1 MKKSVNV
8 YQSKFLKTNSDLFE
22 LGCLCVDRITN
33 ETEKEWVWLEFKE
46 LKDKKYPEQNLVWDS
61 SNYLIDKFYPFL
73 INYLNNK
80 ITTEQYV
87 EFSDVLPYLNKEKVE
102 DLIEIFETAKQLNWF

>member
-8 YQSKFLKTNSDLFE
+8 YQSKFLKTDSDLFE

-46 LKDKKYPEQNLVWDS
+46 LKGKKYIDQNLVWGNSD
-61 SNYLIDKFYPFL
+61 YLIATFYPFL
-73 INYLNNK
+73 LDYRNRKL
-80 ITTEQYV
+80 TDFQLE
-87 EFSDVLPYLNKEKVE
+87 EFSDIYDYLDEDKVE
-102 DLIEIFETAKQLNWF
+102 DLIEIFEVAKQLN